1 MGEIEP
7 VGSVEISIAGFVV
20 GTGVGGC
27 DSNVGLA
34 VEKLGEHSEKFALGS
49 LWTCL
54 YLHLWPCLH
63 FPCLV
68 YSKQMG

>member
-1 MGEIEP
+1 LLCIGEIEP

-34 VEKLGEHSEKFALGS
+34 VEKLGEHSEKFAL
-49 LWTCL
+49 
-54 YLHLWPCLH
+54 
-63 FPCLV
+63 LV
-68 YSKQMG
+68 DMFVFAFVAKSALSVFSV